1 MSATGRRVT
10 ADALAS
16 FELRLALRGRAPLV
30 GALVFGVAAAVVALV
45 GVTTFRRLG
54 LGAVTPAAMGLLE
67 LSVTLPAL
75 VAMVVGAAAFHGDG
89 DAAFRAMLRA
99 AGARPAALVLGKMW
113 GIAATAAVTV
123 LAGYGVAALALAGTL
138 TVRDLAPFTFLL
150 IVTLLVTVAC
160 GAIGVLISALARERA
175 GALLGAIGIWA
186 LFAIGIDLVVIGLA
200 PALRCDGLVLALAA
214 VADPIEAARIAGLLA
229 LGADAHVLGGVG
241 AYVSGTLGAGTAV
254 LALLTALGLW
264 TVLPL
269 VAARAAITR
278 RDR

>member
-1 MSATGRRVT
+1 MNATGRRVS
-10 ADALAS
+10 AEALAS

-30 GALVFGVAAAVVALV
+30 GAVVFGAAAAVVAFV

-75 VAMVVGAAAFHGDG
+75 VAVVVGAAAFHGDG

-99 AGARPAALVLGKMW
+99 AGARPGSLVLGKMW
-113 GIAATAAVTV
+113 GIAATVAVTV
-123 LAGYGVAALALAGTL
+123 LAGYGAAALALAGTL

-150 IVTLLVTVAC
+150 ILALLVAIAC

-186 LFAIGIDLVVIGLA
+186 LFAIGVDLVVIGLA
-200 PALRCDGLVLALAA
+200 PVLRSDGLVLAAAA
-214 VADPIEAARIAGLLA
+214 VVDPIEAARVAGLLA
-229 LGADAHVLGGVG
+229 LGADAHVLGAVG
-241 AYVSGTLGAGTAV
+241 TYVETAFGARTAV
-254 LALLTALGLW
+254 LAMLGVVVAWTALAL
-264 TVLPL
+264 L
-269 VAARAAITR
+269 AARAAVTR
-278 RDR
+278 REV